1 MQSSRWPP
9 VDAQLT
15 PRRER
20 GEAENA
26 EVGGGVVPH
35 IALQMLGSFRLT
47 VDEEEV
53 TRFRSHKI
61 PLLLSWLVLEGEGMH
76 PRSTVAGLFWPEHS
90 PEQALQNLRQTLVH
104 LKRSLA
110 EESTPGCLQVS
121 ARAIA
126 IQHDEA
132 LRVDAL
138 EFLNRIEACQRHR
151 HPNGRI
157 SPSCAA
163 SLEAAVARYRG
174 PFLLECDPGDN
185 EELYAWIGSRRTL
198 FQNHLNTALQQ
209 LTQHYLYL
217 GRAEDAERHA
227 RRWIELDP
235 FSERA
240 IADLVQALEV
250 AGRSAQARTELAH
263 WHSHYVA
270 ELGEE
275 PNTATLSP
283 ATKAG
288 LSAGATLTRAIRPE
302 PALTRLPAYLTPFFG
317 RVDELRWCAERLLE
331 PTSRLLTLMGPG
343 GCGKTRLALEFAR
356 LYGPDLEEPPV
367 FVPLYGLST
376 ADAIPAAI
384 AEHLD
389 WRLGSLADPVEMLVK
404 RLGHRS
410 RLVILDGIDPLL
422 PQGAEPL
429 SRLLRSAPHLVLIVT
444 SRERL
449 RLQGEL
455 VLRLDGLANPASRHP
470 PEGEHAPAVALFLER
485 ASRLR
490 PALPRDE
497 ASMQA
502 ITRLCQRL
510 EGMPLSLELAAG
522 LVETFTPMEI
532 VGLLERRLD
541 KLETRWQDVPVSH
554 RSLRLVF
561 EQSFQR
567 LTPQYR
573 TLLAAL
579 STFPGTFDAQA
590 ATVIAGAGAEDL
602 EALRDRSLLRLTEPG
617 RYQVFEAIRRFA
629 RDRHD
634 SSRMATAAAHGKH
647 YAEVARH
654 CLERLRTGDARDA
667 CTALAHEWP
676 NLRAAL
682 VWGIQQ
688 RQLSILEP
696 LLDALSAHPGQQGNP
711 VEGIAT
717 LLEVRGALLG
727 LGDAPVVR
735 GLRAQL
741 ARNLALFRLHQGD
754 ARSARP
760 ELELAL
766 QHFRELGLRERVA
779 DALTLL
785 GELTL
790 RWDPLESAR
799 RLQES
804 IEVHRDRNVPGVAR
818 AELSLATA
826 TAATG
831 DYPHAFRLF
840 RSGLD
845 ALARQG
851 SERQQ
856 VLALTAYAR
865 ARLAHGD
872 ADQAVALA
880 RQALEGAS
888 RLGER
893 PAMAGAAAV
902 LADGLLEEGR
912 LREARRQVLLAH
924 ALGLELAHAD
934 LLCDTHRLQ
943 GLLALERGELEA
955 ADRHLT
961 DSLRVASRAANPG
974 AGARTL
980 LVLARLLMAR
990 GELEDARA
998 ALRWIQALPA
1008 AWRATRKDATTL
1020 LHECGTPAPL
1030 GTPATLESPAPLP
1043 LETLLED
1050 FDAVLA
1056 GLGIH
1061 GKHGSVHDL
1070 ITVADVP
1077 SERPM
1082 RKRNLTLIVAGA

>member
-1 MQSSRWPP
+1 MSS
-9 VDAQLT
+9 T
-15 PRRER
+15 
-20 GEAENA
+20 
-26 EVGGGVVPH
+26 
-35 IALQMLGSFRLT
+35 
-47 VDEEEV
+47 V
-53 TRFRSHKI
+53 TRR
-61 PLLLSWLVLEGEGMH
+61 P
-76 PRSTVAGLFWPEHS
+76 T
-90 PEQALQNLRQTLVH
+90 
-104 LKRSLA
+104 
-110 EESTPGCLQVS
+110 
-121 ARAIA
+121 
-126 IQHDEA
+126 
-132 LRVDAL
+132 
-138 EFLNRIEACQRHR
+138 
-151 HPNGRI
+151 
-157 SPSCAA
+157 
-163 SLEAAVARYRG
+163 
-174 PFLLECDPGDN
+174 
-185 EELYAWIGSRRTL
+185 
-198 FQNHLNTALQQ
+198 
-209 LTQHYLYL
+209 
-217 GRAEDAERHA
+217 
-227 RRWIELDP
+227 
-235 FSERA
+235 
-240 IADLVQALEV
+240 
-250 AGRSAQARTELAH
+250 
-263 WHSHYVA
+263 
-270 ELGEE
+270 
-275 PNTATLSP
+275 
-283 ATKAG
+283 TKAG
-288 LSAGATLTRAIRPE
+288 LNTGDAPTWALRPE
-302 PALTRLPAYLTPFFG
+302 PTLARLPAYLTPFFG

-331 PTSRLLTLMGPG
+331 PTSRLLTLQGPG
-343 GCGKTRLALEFAR
+343 GCGKTRLALECAR

-367 FVPLYGLST
+367 FVPLDGLST

-384 AEHLD
+384 AERLD
-389 WRLGSLADPVEMLVK
+389 WRLGSQADPMEMLVE

-490 PALPRDE
+490 PVLPRDE

-554 RSLRLVF
+554 RSLRVVF

-573 TLLAAL
+573 TILAAL

-590 ATVIAGAGAEDL
+590 ARVIAGAGAEEL

-654 CLERLRTGDARDA
+654 CLERLRAGDARDA
-667 CTALAHEWP
+667 CTALAHEWS

-696 LLDALSAHPGQQGNP
+696 LLDALSAHPEQQDNP

-717 LLEVRGALLG
+717 LLEVRGALQG
-727 LGDAPVVR
+727 LGDSPVVR

-741 ARNLALFRLHQGD
+741 ARNLALLRLHQGD

-790 RWDPLESAR
+790 RWDPLESAL

-804 IEVHRDRNVPGVAR
+804 IEVHRDRNVPGVVR
-818 AELSLATA
+818 AELGLATA

-872 ADQAVALA
+872 ADQAVDLA

-888 RLGER
+888 RLDAR
-893 PAMAGAAAV
+893 PAMAAAAAV
-902 LADGLLEEGR
+902 LAEGLLEEGR
-912 LREARRQVLLAH
+912 LREARRQVLQAH
-924 ALGLELAHAD
+924 ALGLELAHVD

-943 GLLALERGELEA
+943 GLIALERGELEA

-980 LVLARLLMAR
+980 LVLARRLMAR

-1020 LHECGTPAPL
+1020 LHECGTPATLGTPATQ
-1030 GTPATLESPAPLP
+1030 GTPATLETPAPLP

-1077 SERPM
+1077 SVRPM